1 MIEEGFSKEVRK
13 PKSVSIEGDLVVVGG
28 GMSGVCAAITAAR
41 EGVKVIL
48 VQDRPVL
55 GGNASSEVRM
65 WILGATSHMGN
76 NNRWSREGG
85 VIDEI
90 LVENLYRNREGNTI
104 IFDTLLLE
112 KVIEEE
118 NITLLLNTAACDVA
132 KSSENRIESVRAFC
146 SQNSTMY
153 TLSAPLFCDA
163 SGDGLIGFASG
174 AAFRMGAESKE
185 EFGELFAPE
194 KSYGELLGH
203 TIYFY
208 SKDVGTPVD
217 YVAPSFALQDIT
229 KLPKYRSINTKEHGA
244 RFWWVEYGGSLD
256 TIHDSETIKW
266 ELWKIVYGIWN
277 YIKNSG
283 KFPDARNLTLEWVGT
298 IPGKRESRRF
308 EGDYILKQSD
318 LVERR
323 VFDDAVSYG
332 GWAID
337 LHPEDA
343 IYKDLPSCN
352 QWHSKGAYQIPYRCF
367 YSRNI
372 ENLFLTGRIISASHV
387 AFGSTRVMATCA
399 HGGQVVGMAAAHC
412 VAGGLHP
419 RDLLESA
426 RMKSLQTALNR
437 EGQAIPG
444 VPMEETENLV
454 SSARIEASSCDR
466 LDTIPFDG
474 GPWYSLEHAAAQL
487 LPLKRGVA
495 YQFEIEVESESET
508 TLEVRLST
516 SLDSRNYTPDRL
528 IESLAKPLQ
537 VGVQKVICTFSGSLE
552 ENHYA
557 QLSFHANASVRIR
570 LSNRLQSGTISV
582 FNVGNKA
589 VSNNGA
595 QNPPE
600 GIGFESFEFWRPLRR
615 PDGQNIAM
623 NIVPAIEPYH
633 PGLLKNG
640 STRPFSSGNC
650 WVASLEDSHPEVH
663 VKWDEQVSVKSVY
676 LYFDTDFDHPL
687 ENSQLGHP
695 ERELPFCVS
704 DYSLHDAEGRE
715 VYRKSGNHQTINRIV
730 FDEAVETSELTLKLE
745 HPMEN
750 VPASLFEIRC
760 YGE

>member
-1 MIEEGFSKEVRK
+1 MIEEGFSKEVRT
-13 PKSVSIEGDLVVVGG
+13 PKSVSISGDLVIVGG

-65 WILGATSHMGN
+65 WILGATSHLGN

-194 KSYGELLGH
+194 KEYGELLGH

-208 SKDVGTPVD
+208 SKDVGVPVD

-283 KFPDARNLTLEWVGT
+283 EFPDARNLTLEWVGT

-318 LVERR
+318 IVERK
-323 VFDDAVSYG
+323 VFEDAVSYG

-372 ENLFLTGRIISASHV
+372 ENLFLAGRIISASHV

-399 HGGQVVGMAAAHC
+399 HGGQVVGMAAAQC
-412 VAGGLHP
+412 AAGNLNP
-419 RDLLESA
+419 RDLLTPD
-426 RMKSLQTALNR
+426 RMRDFQTALNR

-444 VPMEETENLV
+444 VSIREEANLA
-454 SSARIEASSCDR
+454 SSAKIEASSCDL
-466 LDTIPFDG
+466 LDGIPFDG
-474 GPWYSLEHAAAQL
+474 GPWFSLEHASGQL

-495 YQFEIEVESESET
+495 YQFEIEVESDAET
-508 TLEVRLST
+508 NLEVKLRT
-516 SLDSRNYTPDRL
+516 SSDSRHYTPDLL
-528 IESLAKPLQ
+528 IESLKIPLRA
-537 VGVQKVICTFSGSLE
+537 GIQKSVCEFSECLGE
-552 ENHYA
+552 DHYA
-557 QLSFHANASVRIR
+557 MLSFHADATVKVRM
-570 LSNRLQSGTISV
+570 SNRLQSGIVSV
-582 FNVGNKA
+582 FNIGNKA

-595 QNPPE
+595 QNPPD
-600 GIGFESFEFWRPLRR
+600 GIGIESFEFWRPLRR
-615 PDGQNIAM
+615 PEGQNIAM
-623 NIVPAIEPYH
+623 KIVPAIEPYS
-633 PGLLKNG
+633 PDLLANG
-640 STRPFSSGNC
+640 ITRPFSNGNC
-650 WVASLEDSHPEVH
+650 WVADREDSSPEIRL
-663 VKWDEQVSVKSVY
+663 KWDEPVDIKRVY

-695 ERELPFCVS
+695 ERELPFCVKN
-704 DYSLHDAEGRE
+704 YSLDDADGKELFRQ
-715 VYRKSGNHQTINRIV
+715 SGNHQTINRIV
-730 FDEAVETSELTLKLE
+730 FDEAVETKGLTLKLE

-750 VPASLFEIRC
+750 VAASLFEIRC
-760 YGE
+760 YSE